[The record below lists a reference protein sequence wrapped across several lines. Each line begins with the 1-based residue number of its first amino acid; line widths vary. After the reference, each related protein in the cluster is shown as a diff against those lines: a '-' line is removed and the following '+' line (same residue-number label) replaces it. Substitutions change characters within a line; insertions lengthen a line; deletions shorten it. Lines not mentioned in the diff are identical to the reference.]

1 MSVHDG
7 HRDRLRRRFL
17 EHGLDNFNELNALEL
32 LLFYA
37 IPRRDTNPIAHAL
50 LDRFGSLQGVFQ
62 ASVQELCAVEGVG
75 ESAAA
80 LLTLTIQIVRRSL
93 TAGADKIR
101 YIRSA
106 EDAGEYLLPRF
117 FNERDEVLLLVC
129 LDSQR
134 RIISCQ
140 EMGRG
145 VVNAVDTSIR
155 KIAETALKAKA
166 SSVILSHNHPD
177 GVALPSAEDDAVTR
191 AAAKALM
198 VLGIDLSD
206 HIIVSG
212 DDYISYR
219 ESNALDGLLI

>member
-62 ASVQELCAVEGVG
+62 ASIQELCDVEGVG
-75 ESAAA
+75 ENAAA
-80 LLTLTIQIVRRSL
+80 LLTLAPQIVRRSL
-93 TAGADKIR
+93 TAQADKIR
-101 YIRSA
+101 YIRST
-106 EDAGEYLLPRF
+106 EDAGEYLMPRF

-134 RIISCQ
+134 KIISCL

-145 VVNAVDTSIR
+145 VVNSVDTSIR
-155 KIAETALKAKA
+155 KIAEAALKAKA

-191 AAAKALM
+191 AAAKALQ
-198 VLGIDLSD
+198 VLGISLAD

-219 ESNALDGLLI
+219 DSNALDTLLR